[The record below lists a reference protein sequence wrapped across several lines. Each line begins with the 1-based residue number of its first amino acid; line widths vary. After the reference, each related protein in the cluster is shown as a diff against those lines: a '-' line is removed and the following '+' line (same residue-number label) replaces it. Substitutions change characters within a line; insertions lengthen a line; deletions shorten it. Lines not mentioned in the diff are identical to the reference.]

1 MSACRRFVST
11 LLHPHAEIASIEYFA
26 AGRQS
31 VAQPI
36 IELEAFGAARNL
48 RRQSLEQ
55 SGIFFS
61 SYVRS
66 RTDSFPVAPKLQLF

>member
-1 MSACRRFVST
+1 VSACRRFVST

-48 RRQSLEQ
+48 RRQSLE
-55 SGIFFS
+55 SKETGHDRIIS
-61 SYVRS
+61 HIGKGS
-66 RTDSFPVAPKLQLF
+66 